1 MKNYAEMTDF
11 EINCLVAEATG
22 HRPLISQYGWKGS
35 QVGDYT
41 KVIAIGQTERVLST
55 GATIR

>member
-1 MKNYAEMTDF
+1 MKNYSEMTDF

-35 QVGDYT
+35 QEGDYT
-41 KVIAIGQTERVLST
+41 AVVAIGPKRSRNLRLV
-55 GATIR
+55 

>member
-41 KVIAIGQTERVLST
+41 KV
-55 GATIR
+55 

>member
-22 HRPLISQYGWKGS
+22 HRPSSHNMAGKAHKLEITQK
-35 QVGDYT
+35 
-41 KVIAIGQTERVLST
+41 
-55 GATIR
+55 